1 MITEIDKNTA
11 LVLIDLQK
19 GIAKDTVHPVKD
31 VLAKA
36 AILVN
41 AFRLAGLPVV
51 IVHVNPVGAD
61 WAQARV
67 EKPSSPQNAVL
78 QTIAKVAMPITGFTD
93 IVPEIV
99 VKPSDIL
106 IEKKTWN
113 AFFNTSLHEQLQKM
127 KVTGIVLGGISTSVG
142 VEGTA
147 RAASELG
154 YNISFASDATS
165 DKILEAYNHSM
176 TNIFPRIGEIGTTQD
191 IISHLP
197 VGK

>member
-1 MITEIDKNTA
+1 M
-11 LVLIDLQK
+11 QK
-19 GIAKDTVHPVKD
+19 
-31 VLAKA
+31 L
-36 AILVN
+36 
-41 AFRLAGLPVV
+41 
-51 IVHVNPVGAD
+51 
-61 WAQARV
+61 
-67 EKPSSPQNAVL
+67 
-78 QTIAKVAMPITGFTD
+78 
-93 IVPEIV
+93 
-99 VKPSDIL
+99 
-106 IEKKTWN
+106 
-113 AFFNTSLHEQLQKM
+113 